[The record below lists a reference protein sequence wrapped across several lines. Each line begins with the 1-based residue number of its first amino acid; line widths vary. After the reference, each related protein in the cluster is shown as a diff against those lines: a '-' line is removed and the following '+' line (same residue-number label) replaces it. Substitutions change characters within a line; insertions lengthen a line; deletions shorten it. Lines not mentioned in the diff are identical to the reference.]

1 MFTNVRIDKTIIYL
15 ILGIIL
21 FLALGYFFLDIYIYF
36 IVAMVISAILR
47 PLSNSIARTQIYN
60 VRLPR
65 VVAVLATFVIFG
77 GFLALII
84 LLFIPFISAQV
95 DVLTGI
101 NYESI
106 FEKIQQPI
114 SRLEEFIIAKG
125 LTTEPSGFVLNQVR
139 AEFLAFIARLDFSSI
154 FESVVSFSGNFFIG
168 ILAVSFISFFLLYEM
183 GTMRKKLI
191 AVIPNKYF
199 EVTIAAFF
207 QMEKLLSNYLLG
219 LLFQMISVFAI
230 ASLGLSIVGVNF
242 ALTIAL
248 VAAIANLIPYL
259 GPLIGAIFGII
270 VGVTTGIP
278 NLASPN
284 EYLLLIGGISTVFAI
299 VQVTDNI
306 LLQPIIF
313 SKSVKAHPLEI
324 FIIIFAAASIGGI
337 PGMVLAIPAYTILRV
352 SSKELYNGYRQY
364 RIFKN

>member
-1 MFTNVRIDKTIIYL
+1 MITNVRVDKSIVYL
-15 ILGIIL
+15 FLGL
-21 FLALGYFFLDIYIYF
+21 LVFLALGYFFLDIYIYF
-36 IVAMVISAILR
+36 IIAIVISAILR
-47 PLSNSIARTQIYN
+47 PLTNTIARGQFYN
-60 VRLPR
+60 VRIPR
-65 VVAVLATFVIFG
+65 GVAVLFTFIIFG
-77 GFLALII
+77 GFLALVI
-84 LLFIPFISAQV
+84 LLFVPFISAQV
-95 DVLTGI
+95 DVLTAI

-114 SRLEEFIIAKG
+114 SLLEEFMIAKG
-125 LTTEPSGFVLNQVR
+125 LTTESSGFVLSQIKT
-139 AEFLAFIARLDFSSI
+139 EFISFVASLDFSSI
-154 FESVVSFSGNFFIG
+154 FESVVSFSGSFFVG
-168 ILAVSFISFFLLYEM
+168 TLAVTFITFFLLYEM

-191 AVIPNKYF
+191 ALIPNRYF

-207 QMEKLLSNYLLG
+207 QMEKLLSNYLIG

-230 ASLGLSIVGVNF
+230 ASLGLTIVGVNF

-278 NLASPN
+278 DLASSN
-284 EYLLLIGGISTVFAI
+284 EYLFLIGGIATVFAI

-324 FIIIFAAASIGGI
+324 FIIIFAAASLGGI
-337 PGMVLAIPAYTILRV
+337 PAMVLAIPTYTILKV
-352 SSKELYNGYRQY
+352 SSKQLYSGYKRYQ
-364 RIFKN
+364 IFKN